1 MGVTPPLTTPTT
13 VLLLEDDEAVR
24 ALVQQVLAV
33 KGYAVESAADG
44 LAALALLEAKRF
56 DVVLADKNVPKLSG
70 LEVARRVRERWPEV
84 AVVLMTAFPESGAL
98 ANAPVDGY
106 LPKPFKGLDSL
117 VRSLTEALERRA
129 RSRQIEALQAK
140 LTSVSGTLRD

>member
-1 MGVTPPLTTPTT
+1 MAVASSPPTPIA

-24 ALVQQVLAV
+24 NLVGQVLAV

-44 LAALALLEAKRF
+44 QAALALLETKRF

-70 LEVARRVRERWPEV
+70 LEVARRVRERWPDL

-98 ANAPVDGY
+98 VNAPVDAY

-117 VRSLTEALERRA
+117 VRALTEALERRA
-129 RSRQIEALQAK
+129 RARQIEALQAK
-140 LTSVSGTLRD
+140 LSSVSGALRD